1 MPNESAAAGAMTE
14 DPQRDREEG
23 LRFARRI
30 YPMRVLGLGLGCLCV
45 ASALVPLDPHG
56 VVWLLLAGNALLW
69 PHLAYQ
75 IARNSLDPAR
85 TERRNLLIDSACGGA
100 WIAVMQLNLLI
111 SVLLLAMLSIDKV
124 AAGGWRLLFR
134 SWIAMAVAF
143 ALTWSLL
150 GYPLRPEVTTWN
162 VLASIPFLMSYP
174 LALSLLTWRLGQQ
187 VVRQNRH
194 LQAFTRIDGLTGL
207 PNRLHWEQTAGQEL
221 RRHRRSGRPAV
232 LMMIDIDHF
241 KPIND
246 QHGHLVGD
254 EVLRSFALE
263 LRRCLREVDTAG
275 RYGGDEFAV
284 VLPDTGP
291 EGAAQAARRLLQHFR
306 RRAEDPDTGVAY
318 TVSIGYAL
326 ARSEMADTAAWIAA
340 ADAALYRAKA
350 AGRDGAAY

>member
-1 MPNESAAAGAMTE
+1 MREAPH
-14 DPQRDREEG
+14 PDREAG

-30 YPMRVLGLGLGCLCV
+30 YPMRVLGLGLGGVCV
-45 ASALVPLDPHG
+45 ASALVPADVHG
-56 VVWLLLAGNALLW
+56 VVWLLLAGNSLLW

-75 IARNSLDPAR
+75 VARNSPDPAR
-85 TERRNLLIDSACGGA
+85 AELRNLMLDSAFGGA
-100 WIAVMQLNLLI
+100 WIAAMQVNLLT
-111 SVLLLAMLSIDKV
+111 SVVLLTMLSIDKV

-134 SWIAMAVAF
+134 SWLGMAAAF
-143 ALTWSLL
+143 VLTWTLL
-150 GYPLRPEVTTWN
+150 GFPLRPEVTTWN
-162 VLASIPFLMSYP
+162 VLASIPFLVSYP
-174 LALSLLTWRLGQQ
+174 LALSLVTWRLGQQ
-187 VVRQNRH
+187 VVRQNRE

-207 PNRLHWEQTAGQEL
+207 PNRLHWEQIAGQEL
-221 RRHRRSGRPAV
+221 RRHRRTGRPAA

-246 QHGHLVGD
+246 RYGHLVGD
-254 EVLRSFALE
+254 EVLKGFALD
-263 LRRCLREVDTAG
+263 LRFCLRELDTAG
-275 RYGGDEFAV
+275 RYGGDEFGV

-291 EGAAQAARRLLQHFR
+291 EGAAQAARRVLQHLR
-306 RRAEDPDTGVAY
+306 LRAADPDTAVPY